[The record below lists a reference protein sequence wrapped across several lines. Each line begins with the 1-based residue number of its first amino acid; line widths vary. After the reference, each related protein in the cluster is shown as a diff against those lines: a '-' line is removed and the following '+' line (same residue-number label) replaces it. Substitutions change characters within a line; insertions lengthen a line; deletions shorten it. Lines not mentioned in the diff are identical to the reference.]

1 MRWGWR
7 SARPARSAD
16 DADRAG
22 QSASGPGPG
31 RGSGGG
37 AEEPSERRSRRPG
50 GWPRGFAARRAA
62 RWHRGRDG
70 GSVAI
75 EAAIVAPA
83 VVALILVAVAAGRV
97 QTAGGTVEA
106 AARSA
111 ARAASLARGKA
122 DMDAAA
128 EAAAADSMRQ
138 QGVNCRKSKVTVG
151 HKKRTSQGVDWDT
164 VEVTVTCEVYLGDL
178 LGGPE
183 VLPKTLTGWFVS
195 VVDRYRG
202 P

>member
-1 MRWGWR
+1 LGTVR
-7 SARPARSAD
+7 
-16 DADRAG
+16 
-22 QSASGPGPG
+22 GPG
-31 RGSGGG
+31 
-37 AEEPSERRSRRPG
+37 EPSERRSRRPG
-50 GWPRGFAARRAA
+50 GLLRDSPRGWPQGLAARRAA
-62 RWHRGRDG
+62 RSGRRRDG

-111 ARAASLARGKA
+111 ARSASLARGQA
-122 DMDAAA
+122 AMDAAA
-128 EAAAADSMRQ
+128 KTAAADSMRQ
-138 QGVNCRKSKVTVG
+138 QGVNCRKSKVTVE
-151 HKKRTSQGVDWDT
+151 HKKRTNQGVDWET

-178 LGGPE
+178 LGGPS
-183 VLPKTLTGWFVS
+183 VVPKTLTGWFAS

>member
-1 MRWGWR
+1 MHRTGRTERGGSWHGFLVGR
-7 SARPARSAD
+7 IARS
-16 DADRAG
+16 G
-22 QSASGPGPG
+22 
-31 RGSGGG
+31 
-37 AEEPSERRSRRPG
+37 
-50 GWPRGFAARRAA
+50 
-62 RWHRGRDG
+62 RGRDG
-70 GSVAI
+70 GGAAI

-111 ARAASLARGKA
+111 ARTASLERGGTVA
-122 DMDAAA
+122 MDAAA
-128 EAAAADSMRQ
+128 KKAAADAMRQ
-138 QGVNCRKSKVTVG
+138 QGVHCKKSSVTVKHG
-151 HKKRTSQGVDWDT
+151 RRSNQGVDWET
-164 VEVTVTCEVYLGDL
+164 VEVTVTCEVYLADL
-178 LGGPE
+178 IGGPN